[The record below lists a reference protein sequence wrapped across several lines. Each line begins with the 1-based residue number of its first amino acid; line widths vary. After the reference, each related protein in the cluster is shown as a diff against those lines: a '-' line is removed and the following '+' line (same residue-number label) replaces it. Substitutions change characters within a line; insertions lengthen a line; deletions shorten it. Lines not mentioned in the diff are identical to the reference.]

1 MKINKVSILVVLSAL
16 FITSCSDD
24 DNSPTLPEEAEEPE
38 AAYENGLLI
47 VNEGPFNNGTGTVTF
62 ISEDN
67 SVIEEAIYKKE
78 NSEDL
83 GNIVQSMAFDDDLA
97 YIVVN
102 NSHKIHVVNRYTFKS
117 EAVIEADLMN
127 PRYMTVSNGKGYVTN
142 WGDTADESDDYIAI
156 IDLEANAVVGAIPV
170 ELGPEAIT
178 SNSEFVYVAHQGA
191 YGQNNIVSVI
201 DPLNDEVLDTIEVG
215 DLPNSMQWDASG
227 NLWVL
232 SGGAPSYT
240 AEETNG
246 ALVQIDISSN
256 EISKTL
262 DFTTVQHPGGLNIDG
277 DMLYFSLDN
286 AIYSFETNSDSLP
299 TEPYINDVSFY
310 TMTINEGKLYGTDAK
325 DFASKGDLIIYDLST
340 KEKTNTFPVGII
352 PRGVYFN

>member
-16 FITSCSDD
+16 FIASCSDD
-24 DNSPTLPEEAEEPE
+24 DNSPTLPDEA
-38 AAYENGLLI
+38 AAYEHGMLI

-67 SVIEEAIYKKE
+67 SVIEETIFKKE
-78 NSEDL
+78 NNEDL

-117 EAVIEADLMN
+117 IAVIEEDLMN

-201 DPLNDEVLDTIEVG
+201 DPSNDVVLDTIEVG
-215 DLPNSMQWDASG
+215 DLPNSMQWDDSG

-232 SGGAPSYT
+232 SGGAPSYA

-246 ALVQIDISSN
+246 ALVEIDATTN
-256 EISKTL
+256 EVSRTL
-262 DFTTVQHPGGLNIDG
+262 DFSTVQHPGGLNIDG
-277 DMLYFSLDN
+277 DELYFGMDGGV
-286 AIYSFETNSDSLP
+286 YSFSVNATELP
-299 TEPYINDVSFY
+299 AEPYIENASFY
-310 TMTINEGKLYGTDAK
+310 SMTVHDGKLYGTDAK
-325 DFASKGDLIIYDLST
+325 DFASKGDLIIYDLSS
-340 KEKTNTFPVGII
+340 KEKTNTIPVGII